1 MSHSYDYIP
10 CFLPFFDIPVSLDNF
25 IIPHDGLR
33 QNLRLN
39 DYSPSPAEK
48 EILSSPEALTY
59 LTGS

>member
-1 MSHSYDYIP
+1 MSNGYDYISRLLP
-10 CFLPFFDIPVSLDNF
+10 CFDIPVSLDNF